1 MNLTNEYYY
10 FTEAIDK
17 KTCNK
22 IMKAAGKDFGEAVVG
37 HGGETIVD
45 KQLRTSKTAW
55 TSDQWLYDLIWPY
68 MEEANA
74 QAGWKY
80 DIKTAEPV
88 QITRYAEGGFY
99 NFHKDGKSDNLGAYD
114 EPENKFRHGNVRKLS
129 MSIILND
136 DYEGGGFEFVTLD
149 NHRGAGDPTRSCLDN
164 QLLKTSHKPVDI
176 EVSNVY
182 TPDFNKLGS
191 VMVFPSFMMHR
202 VKPVTK
208 GTRYSAVSW
217 FLGPPFK

>member
-22 IMKAAGKDFGEAVVG
+22 IMKGAGKDFGEAVVG
-37 HGGETIVD
+37 QGDKRIVN
-45 KQLRTSKTAW
+45 KKIRTSTTAW
-55 TSDQWLYDLIWPY
+55 SNDQWLYDLIWPY
-68 MEEANA
+68 MEAANA
-74 QAGWKY
+74 KSGWEY
-80 DIKTAEPV
+80 DIKAAESV
-88 QITRYAEGGFY
+88 QITRYETGGFY
-99 NFHKDGKSDNLGAYD
+99 NFHKDGKSDNPGAYN

-136 DYEGGGFEFVTLD
+136 DYEGGGFEFATLI
-149 NHRGAGDPTRSCLDN
+149 NSSATCA
-164 QLLKTSHKPVDI
+164 K
-176 EVSNVY
+176 EVSTTY

-191 VMVFPSFMMHR
+191 IIVFPSYMVHR
-202 VKPVTK
+202 VQPVTK
-208 GTRYSAVSW
+208 GTRYSLVSW

>member
-22 IMKAAGKDFGEAVVG
+22 IMKTGGKDFGEAVVG
-37 HGGETIVD
+37 HGGESIVD
-45 KQLRTSKTAW
+45 KEVRTSKTAW
-55 TSDQWLYDLIWPY
+55 SNDQWIYDLIWPY

-74 QAGWKY
+74 QAAWEY
-80 DIKTAEPV
+80 DIKAAESV
-88 QITRYAEGGFY
+88 QITRYEKGGFY
-99 NFHKDGKSDNLGAYD
+99 TFHKDGKSDNLGAYN
-114 EPENKFRHGNVRKLS
+114 EPQNKFRHGNVRKLS

-136 DYEGGGFEFVTLD
+136 DYEGGGFEFATLD
-149 NHRGAGDPTRSCLDN
+149 
-164 QLLKTSHKPVDI
+164 KETSNI
-176 EVSNVY
+176 Y

-191 VMVFPSFMMHR
+191 IMVFPSFMTHR

>member
-1 MNLTNEYYY
+1 MYLTNEYYY

-22 IMKAAGKDFGEAVVG
+22 IIKAGNTDFGDATIG
-37 HGGETIVD
+37 HGGPEITD
-45 KQLRTSKTAW
+45 KKARMSKIAW
-55 TSDQWLYDLIWPY
+55 TSDQWVYDLIWPY

-74 QAGWKY
+74 QAGWEY
-80 DIKTAEPV
+80 DIKAAEAV
-88 QITRYAEGGFY
+88 QITRYEKGAFY
-99 NFHKDGKSDNLGAYD
+99 DFHQDGKSDNLGAYD
-114 EPENKFRHGNVRKLS
+114 EPQNKFRHGNVRKLS

-136 DYEGGGFEFVTLD
+136 DYEGGDFEFATL
-149 NHRGAGDPTRSCLDN
+149 N
-164 QLLKTSHKPVDI
+164 KI
-176 EVSNVY
+176 Y

-208 GTRYSAVSW
+208 GTRYSLVSW
-217 FLGPPFK
+217 FLGTPFK

>member
-1 MNLTNEYYY
+1 MYLTNEYYY

-22 IMKAAGKDFGEAVVG
+22 IIKARNADFGHAKVG
-37 HGGETIVD
+37 HGGPEITD
-45 KQLRTSKTAW
+45 KKARMSKTAW
-55 TSDQWLYDLIWPY
+55 TSDQWVYDLIWPY

-74 QAGWKY
+74 QAGWEY
-80 DIKTAEPV
+80 DIKAAEAV
-88 QITRYAEGGFY
+88 QITRYEKGGFY
-99 NFHKDGKSDNLGAYD
+99 NFHQDGKSDNLGAYD
-114 EPENKFRHGNVRKLS
+114 EPQNKFRHGNVRKLS

-136 DYEGGGFEFVTLD
+136 DYEGGDFEFATL
-149 NHRGAGDPTRSCLDN
+149 N
-164 QLLKTSHKPVDI
+164 KI
-176 EVSNVY
+176 Y

-208 GTRYSAVSW
+208 GTRYSLVSW
-217 FLGPPFK
+217 FLGTPFK